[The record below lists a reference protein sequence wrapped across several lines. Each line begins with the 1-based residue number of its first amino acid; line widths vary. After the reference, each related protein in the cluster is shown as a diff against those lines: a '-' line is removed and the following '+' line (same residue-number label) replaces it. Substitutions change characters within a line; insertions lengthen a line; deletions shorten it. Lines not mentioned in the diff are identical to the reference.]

1 MKTKKESLRLK
12 FIAILLI
19 IAAVPACLLGALSIV
34 MLRSSLLDQTYNDLR
49 NTALHTANILDKF
62 VLQSMDTIRIETQLP
77 AITEYLSQPHYERV
91 GSQLERDVIQTLH
104 ILFSRHSVYTQFYS
118 ILDASG
124 EELLSTQVNRRGN
137 NLSREPY
144 FRRVMQTG
152 QTFAS
157 PILFDEQTNDGTI
170 FFASPLRSKQTKK
183 IVGVL
188 VVAYNA
194 SILQRLIVQ
203 GGKLRDD
210 KLDAILINKELM
222 RLADTKYHASE
233 KRHEHLN
240 EHLSNIENLRV
251 IKDWLSPINHPD
263 IRTTPDVDRTSI
275 LRGHLHGDQSTQFGA
290 FVNLKT
296 NDDWALL
303 ITKPEQLVLHP
314 VNQQTCYSVAIL
326 VAIFTFIS
334 LAMLYVSNHI
344 ITPIVRLSESASKI
358 SGGDFSETPPTLS
371 NDELGVLAHAF
382 NDMRTKLQKMILGL
396 ENKVRERTQDL
407 ENKNA
412 ELETRSIQLKVANEE
427 LEAFSYSV
435 SHDLRAPLRSIDGFS
450 LALLEDYSG
459 QLDDQGVDYLNR
471 VRANAGRMSVL
482 IDALLKLSRIN
493 QTPITRTRVNMSEIA
508 HEILSELKESE
519 PDRSISFIVGQNM
532 TVNGDAKLIRIM
544 LDNLLRNAWK
554 YSSKKES
561 SSIVFS
567 HCAGLLGTFYIQ
579 DNGVGFSPDSA
590 NKLFIAFQRLHSDEE
605 FCGTGVGLATV
616 KRIVNRHQ
624 GKIWARGEREV
635 GATFFFSL

>member
-1 MKTKKESLRLK
+1 M
-12 FIAILLI
+12 
-19 IAAVPACLLGALSIV
+19 
-34 MLRSSLLDQTYNDLR
+34 
-49 NTALHTANILDKF
+49 
-62 VLQSMDTIRIETQLP
+62 
-77 AITEYLSQPHYERV
+77 
-91 GSQLERDVIQTLH
+91 
-104 ILFSRHSVYTQFYS
+104 
-118 ILDASG
+118 
-124 EELLSTQVNRRGN
+124 
-137 NLSREPY
+137 
-144 FRRVMQTG
+144 
-152 QTFAS
+152 
-157 PILFDEQTNDGTI
+157 
-170 FFASPLRSKQTKK
+170 
-183 IVGVL
+183 
-188 VVAYNA
+188 
-194 SILQRLIVQ
+194 
-203 GGKLRDD
+203 
-210 KLDAILINKELM
+210 
-222 RLADTKYHASE
+222 
-233 KRHEHLN
+233 
-240 EHLSNIENLRV
+240 
-251 IKDWLSPINHPD
+251 
-263 IRTTPDVDRTSI
+263 
-275 LRGHLHGDQSTQFGA
+275 
-290 FVNLKT
+290 
-296 NDDWALL
+296 
-303 ITKPEQLVLHP
+303 
-314 VNQQTCYSVAIL
+314 AIL

-567 HCAGLLGTFYIQ
+567 HCEGLLDTFYIQ